1 MNAFRLQSRR
11 GSLALFGALLLAAG
25 PTAAQAHLV
34 TTGLGPVYDGIGH
47 FLLSPDDLLP
57 AVALALF
64 AGLRGP
70 RPGRLALFALPAAWL
85 LGGLAGQLASSPPH
99 FPLTPFSFLVVGI
112 LVAADARLAPALVAA
127 LAIALGLL
135 HGFLNG
141 VAISEA
147 GASVPLEVTGI
158 MAMLFVL
165 VALVAAFVISLRPPW
180 ARIVVRIAGSW
191 IAATGLLLLGWALH
205 KPA

>member
-1 MNAFRLQSRR
+1 VNSPRLQSRR
-11 GSLALFGALLLAAG
+11 SSLAFLGALLLAVG
-25 PTAAQAHLV
+25 PTAAHAHLV

-57 AVALALF
+57 AIALALF

-70 RPGRLALFALPAAWL
+70 LPGRLALFALPAAWL
-85 LGGLAGQLASSPPH
+85 IGGLTGLLASTPPH
-99 FPLTPFSFLVVGI
+99 FPLTPFSFLVLGI
-112 LVAADARLAPALVAA
+112 LVAADARLGPALVVT
-127 LAIALGLL
+127 LAVTVGLL

-141 VAISEA
+141 VAINEA

-165 VALVAAFVISLRPPW
+165 VALVAAFVVSLRPPW

>member
-1 MNAFRLQSRR
+1 MNSLRLPSRR
-11 GSLALFGALLLAAG
+11 GSLALFSALLVAG
-25 PTAAQAHLV
+25 PTVAHAHLV

-70 RPGRLALFALPAAWL
+70 LPGRLALFALPAAWL
-85 LGGLAGQLASSPPH
+85 LGGLIGQLASSAPH
-99 FPLTPFSFLVVGI
+99 FPLTPFSFLVIGI
-112 LVAADARLAPALVAA
+112 LVAADARLAPAFVLS

-141 VAISEA
+141 VAINEA
-147 GASVPLEVTGI
+147 GASVPLEVSGI

>member
-1 MNAFRLQSRR
+1 MNSLRLPPRR
-11 GSLALFGALLLAAG
+11 RSLALFSALLLAAG
-25 PTAAQAHLV
+25 PTAAYAHLV

-70 RPGRLALFALPAAWL
+70 LPGRLALFALPAAWL
-85 LGGLAGQLASSPPH
+85 LGGLIGELAGGAPH
-99 FPLTPFSFLVVGI
+99 FPLTPFSFLVIGI
-112 LVAADARLAPALVAA
+112 LVAADARLAPALVLS

-141 VAISEA
+141 VAINEA
-147 GASVPLEVTGI
+147 GASVPLEVSGI